1 MFTQW
6 LTFHARHEDIKNQL
20 ESFLKGYHLTLGSY
34 AVLYLLSL
42 QELNELR
49 IVELSEKLGLSKSA
63 TSRLVAKMEQ
73 ETVYL
78 IRETC
83 EEDNRGLY
91 AVMTD
96 EALPSSKGFKGRSIH
111 SSKVYYNPIGT

>member
-20 ESFLKGYHLTLGSY
+20 ESFLKGYHLSLGSY

-96 EALPSSKGFKGRSIH
+96 EGIALIKRIQGEVDSLLQGLL
-111 SSKVYYNPIGT
+111 